1 VNRLEVEGQILEQS
15 PVRYTPA
22 GIPVLEFLLSHE
34 SEVSEA
40 GVPRRIAFALQIL
53 VMGDLVQMAGSVG
66 LGTTVRIQGFIAPV
80 RKDSPKFRLHA
91 QRIQQI

>member
-1 VNRLEVEGQILEQS
+1 MNRLEVEGQILEQS

-22 GIPVLEFLLSHE
+22 GIPVLEFLLSYE
-34 SEVSEA
+34 SEVTEA
-40 GVPRRIAFALQIL
+40 GVPRRIAFSLQVL
-53 VMGDLVQMAGSVG
+53 VMGDLVQMAGNIG
-66 LGTTVRIQGFIAPV
+66 LGTRLRIQGFIAPV

>member
-1 VNRLEVEGQILEQS
+1 MNRLEVEGQILEQS

-22 GIPVLEFLLSHE
+22 GVPVLEFLLSHE

-53 VMGDLVQMAGSVG
+53 VMGDLVQMAGTIG
-66 LGTTVRIQGFIAPV
+66 LGTSVRIQGFIAPV

>member
-1 VNRLEVEGQILEQS
+1 MNRLEVEGQILEQS

-40 GVPRRIAFALQIL
+40 GVPRRIAFSLQIL
-53 VMGDLVQMAGSVG
+53 VMGDLVQMAGTIS
-66 LGTTVRIQGFIAPV
+66 LGTMVRIQGFIAPV

>member
-1 VNRLEVEGQILEQS
+1 VNRLEVEGQVLEQS

-22 GIPVLEFLLSHE
+22 GVPVLEFLLSHE

-53 VMGDLVQMAGSVG
+53 VMGDLVQMAGTIG

>member
-1 VNRLEVEGQILEQS
+1 MNRLEVEGQILEQS

-53 VMGDLVQMAGSVG
+53 VMGDLVQMAGTIG
-66 LGTTVRIQGFIAPV
+66 LGTSVRIQGFIAPV

>member
-1 VNRLEVEGQILEQS
+1 MNRLEVEGQVLEQS

-22 GIPVLEFLLSHE
+22 GVPVLEFLLSHE

-40 GVPRRIAFALQIL
+40 GVPRRIAFSLQIL
-53 VMGDLVQMAGSVG
+53 VMGDLVQMAGTIG

>member
-1 VNRLEVEGQILEQS
+1 MNRLEVEGQVLERS

-22 GIPVLEFLLSHE
+22 GVPVLEFILSHE

-40 GVPRRIAFALQIL
+40 GVPRRIVFALQIL
-53 VMGDLVQMAGSVG
+53 VMGDLVQMADTIG
-66 LGTTVRIQGFIAPV
+66 LGTTLRIQGFIAPV

>member
-1 VNRLEVEGQILEQS
+1 MNRLEVEGQILEQS

-53 VMGDLVQMAGSVG
+53 VMGDLVQMAGTIG

>member
-1 VNRLEVEGQILEQS
+1 MNRLEVEGQVLEQS

-22 GIPVLEFLLSHE
+22 GVPVLEFLLSHE
-34 SEVSEA
+34 SEISEA
-40 GVPRRIAFALQIL
+40 GVPRRIAFSLQIL
-53 VMGDLVQMAGSVG
+53 VMGDLVQMAGTIG
-66 LGTTVRIQGFIAPV
+66 LGTMVRIQGFIAPV